1 MTAAVQ
7 HTQNS
12 FFAHIILR
20 ILNLAGVKSESCVLR
35 LNSYSLRFC
44 FQKINSEK
52 YHDIWVDNLELIDSY
67 GDIIDA
73 IIDILK
79 VQKDERYGGQNK
91 NFNQTHDI
99 MVPHG
104 IECASKHKLLPIYVL
119 PRYESKS

>member
-1 MTAAVQ
+1 MTAAYTELVFCT
-7 HTQNS
+7 HYFKDFKS
-12 FFAHIILR
+12 CWRKKRVLR
-20 ILNLAGVKSESCVLR
+20 IR
-35 LNSYSLRFC
+35 LNIYSLRFC

-52 YHDIWVDNLELIDSY
+52 YHDIWVDNVELIDSY

-91 NFNQTHDI
+91 NFNQSHDI

-119 PRYESKS
+119 PRYDSKS